1 MCFVNTC
8 ISFVHNVQYYS
19 KYSIIRILPPNIPLK
34 KNIQQYHINYTL
46 YFWSGSLLQ
55 TLKIILD
62 MNIVLKFLKFSE
74 MVEFIY
80 DQLSH

>member
-1 MCFVNTC
+1 MYKFCTQCAILFLIFNN
-8 ISFVHNVQYYS
+8 SYS
-19 KYSIIRILPPNIPLK
+19 APDIPLK

>member
-1 MCFVNTC
+1 MYKFCTQCAILFLIFNN
-8 ISFVHNVQYYS
+8 SYS
-19 KYSIIRILPPNIPLK
+19 APPDIPLK

-62 MNIVLKFLKFSE
+62 MNIELKFLKFSE